1 MKLGVALGD
10 AVSMRLRANFGT
22 FCRIALPGRLVSSG
36 LLALFLI
43 LQAHLPTAQ
52 ADSQI
57 TPTGNLPPTELSSA
71 DKAAVDKMALPLP
84 KPSFGDFDEMRK
96 RRVIR
101 ILVCNNRMLYFLDR
115 GRELGIDKEFATAFE
130 QWLNKKYK
138 TKSLKIGVALVPV
151 SRDKLLSSLNEG
163 LGDIAAGAQTITP
176 ERQKLVDFAT
186 PVAVGVKEVV
196 VTGPSAPALASL
208 DDLAGKSIL
217 IRKSSSYYTHL
228 SAISDGMKARGLAPI
243 DLQPADED
251 LEDGDLLEMVD
262 AGLLPYAVVDRYKG
276 RFWCQIYPSLK
287 VREDLVVNDGGS
299 IAWAI
304 RKNSPLLQAEIDD
317 FMQTHKIGT
326 SFGNTVLF
334 RYLKRTKELKNA
346 TSDAEMAKFQR
357 LAGFFRKYGDQYR
370 FDDLMMMAQGYQE
383 SQLDQSRRSPRG
395 AVGVMQMLPSTAADP
410 LIGIK
415 GIDKDAEK
423 NISAGIKY
431 MALLR
436 DKYLDDPTITDK
448 NKVLMTFAA
457 YNAGPGNLNKFRR
470 LAEKSGLNPNLWFNN
485 VEIAASRIVG
495 QETVQYVSNIYK
507 YYVAYELSR
516 QRAEHR
522 AAAKADAEAFLKT
535 IAAEPG
541 SGIPVSDAPAAGGT
555 TTTP

>member
-1 MKLGVALGD
+1 VACGG
-10 AVSMRLRANFGT
+10 AVSIRLRTNFRT
-22 FCRIALPGRLVSSG
+22 FCRAVLPGRSVTLSG
-36 LLALFLI
+36 LMALSLM
-43 LQAHLPTAQ
+43 LSTHLPTAQ
-52 ADSQI
+52 ADDQI
-57 TPTGNLPPTELSSA
+57 VPPGDLPPAELSDA
-71 DKAAVDKMALPLP
+71 EKAAVDEMALPLP
-84 KPSFGDFDEMRK
+84 KPSFGDFDELHK
-96 RRVIR
+96 RRLVR
-101 ILVCNNRMLYFLDR
+101 ILVCNNRMLYFLDK
-115 GRELGIDKEFATAFE
+115 GRELGIDKEFASAFE

-138 TKSLKIGVALVPV
+138 ARSLKITVALIPV
-151 SRDKLLSSLNEG
+151 SRDKLLSSLNDG
-163 LGDIAAGAQTITP
+163 LGDIAAGGQTVTP
-176 ERQKLVDFAT
+176 ERQQLVDFSAPIAT
-186 PVAVGVKEVV
+186 GIKEVV
-196 VTGPSAPALASL
+196 VTGPSAPALRIL

-217 IRKSSSYYTHL
+217 LRQSSSYYSHL
-228 SAISDGMKARGLAPI
+228 STINDGFKARGLAPI

-251 LEDGDLLEMVD
+251 LEDEDLLQMVD

-276 RFWCQIYPSLK
+276 RFWSQVYGKLK
-287 VREDLVVNDGGS
+287 VRDDLVVNDGGD

-304 RKNSPLLQAEIDD
+304 RKNSPLLKAEIDD
-317 FMQTHKIGT
+317 FMKTHKVGT
-326 SFGNTVLF
+326 SFGNTVVF
-334 RYLKRTKELKNA
+334 RYLKRGKELKNA
-346 TSDAEMAKFQR
+346 TSDTEMAKFQK
-357 LAGFFRKYGDQYR
+357 LTGFFQKYGEQYR

-410 LIGIK
+410 LIGIN

-431 MALLR
+431 MAVLR
-436 DKYLDDPTITDK
+436 DKYLDDPAINDK

-470 LAEKSGLNPNLWFNN
+470 LAEKSGLDPNLWFNN

-516 QRAEHR
+516 QHAEQR
-522 AAAKADAEAFLKT
+522 AAAKADATTNAAP

-541 SGIPVSDAPAAGGT
+541 ADATPGTGTMTNTSGT
-555 TTTP
+555 TP

>member
-1 MKLGVALGD
+1 VSIQLRAKLGAFYH
-10 AVSMRLRANFGT
+10 A
-22 FCRIALPGRLVSSG
+22 ALPGRSFGRFG
-36 LLALFLI
+36 LLILLLI
-43 LQAHLPTAQ
+43 LSAHLRTAQ
-52 ADSQI
+52 ADEQ
-57 TPTGNLPPTELSSA
+57 PAAADNLPPAELSAA

-84 KPSFGDFDEMRK
+84 KPNFGDFDALKE
-96 RRVIR
+96 RRLIR

-138 TKSLKIGVALVPV
+138 TKSLKIGVVLVPV

-176 ERQKLVDFAT
+176 ERQQLVDFAT
-186 PVAVGVKEVV
+186 PIAVGIKEVV
-196 VTGPSAPALASL
+196 VTGPAAPQLGTL

-217 IRKSSSYYTHL
+217 LRPSSSYYSHL
-228 SAISDGMKARGLAPI
+228 AAINDGMKARNLAPI
-243 DLQPADED
+243 DLEPADED
-251 LEDGDLLEMVD
+251 LEDEDLLEMVD
-262 AGLLPYAVVDRYKG
+262 AGLLPYVVVDRYKG
-276 RFWCQIYPSLK
+276 RFWSQVYPNLK
-287 VREDLVVNDGGS
+287 VHEDLVVNDGGD

-304 RKNSPLLQAEIDD
+304 RKNSPLLKAEIDA
-317 FMQTHKIGT
+317 FMATHKVGT
-326 SFGNTVLF
+326 SFGNTVVF
-334 RYLKRTKELKNA
+334 RYLKRGKELKNA
-346 TSDAEMAKFQR
+346 TSDSEMAKFR
-357 LAGFFRKYGDQYR
+357 KLASFFQKYGEQYR

-423 NISAGIKY
+423 NILAGVKY
-431 MALLR
+431 MAVLR
-436 DKYLDDPTITDK
+436 DKYLDDPGISDK
-448 NKVLMTFAA
+448 DKVLMTFAA

-470 LAEKSGLNPNLWFNN
+470 LAEKSGLNPNVWFNN
-485 VEIAASRIVG
+485 VEVAASRIVG
-495 QETVQYVSNIYK
+495 QETVQYVGNIYK

-522 AAAKADAEAFLKT
+522 AAAKADAAT
-535 IAAEPG
+535 NAAPIAAEPG
-541 SGIPVSDAPAAGGT
+541 ASTPVSDAPAGSGT
-555 TTTP
+555 TKTP